1 MKALR
6 FCLCIPFLLGIL
18 LPLFIACGDDG
29 GSKENTL
36 TLSSYDEKV
45 KTGDKISVQ
54 IVLSN
59 PNKFSKILVKKTIS
73 GKEVSDYK
81 KVIDVKKDAF
91 PYTFNENVIS
101 GDEKGIVVYSFYG
114 LDANGRI
121 VDASDLVLTVELA
134 ELPLLLKYDW
144 QLVQQ
149 IIQGED
155 YATPDLKD
163 DVYRFNPDLTFEM
176 DWGTV
181 LSTAQLET
189 LNACC
194 SWDVTRTGEKV
205 DSLYMVKYNVFQPNT
220 PMITKYKV
228 IKLAKREMVLESRQD
243 LSALGP
249 EFSKDEII
257 TETYSP
263 VSKTDGF
270 IPYRGKN
277 PDDYYV
283 GSCSPG
289 TYK

>member
-1 MKALR
+1 MKALK
-6 FCLCIPFLLGIL
+6 FCFCIPFLLGIL

-54 IVLSN
+54 IFLSISEN
-59 PNKFSKILVKKTIS
+59 FSKILVRKTIS
-73 GKEVSDYK
+73 GKEVPDYK

-91 PYTFNENVIS
+91 PYTFNEDVIS

-121 VDASDLVLTVELA
+121 IDASDLVLTVELA

-155 YATPDLKD
+155 FATPDLKD
-163 DVYRFNPDLTFEM
+163 DLYRFNPDLTFEM
-176 DWGTV
+176 DWGSI

-194 SWDVTRTGEKV
+194 SWDVVRTGEKV
-205 DSLYMVKYNVFQPNT
+205 DSLYMIKYNVFQPNT
-220 PMITKYKV
+220 PMIAKYKV
-228 IKLAKREMVLESRQD
+228 VKLAKREMVLESRQD

-249 EFSKDEII
+249 EFSTDEII

-263 VSKTDGF
+263 VSKTDDF
-270 IPYRGKN
+270 ISYRGKN

-283 GSCSPG
+283 ESCSPG

>member
-189 LNACC
+189 LNA
-194 SWDVTRTGEKV
+194 
-205 DSLYMVKYNVFQPNT
+205 Y
-220 PMITKYKV
+220 
-228 IKLAKREMVLESRQD
+228 
-243 LSALGP
+243 
-249 EFSKDEII
+249 
-257 TETYSP
+257 
-263 VSKTDGF
+263 
-270 IPYRGKN
+270 
-277 PDDYYV
+277 
-283 GSCSPG
+283 
-289 TYK
+289 